1 MIVPMQRIARLVAS
15 TPQTLA
21 LAARGLRTL
30 SARQLGVAAV
40 STVLFGG
47 LLGLA
52 TVLIPNSLFTREI
65 PPVWWNYPVWI
76 LTSVCSGL
84 LFATYVRATNV
95 RDGRPGRGTGG
106 AWSARVDGVT
116 DEAGERRLSRAGVT
130 GAFLAWFA
138 VGCPVCNKLA
148 LLALG
153 YSGALTW
160 FAPAQP
166 VLAVVALALTGV
178 ALVVRLRGRV
188 ACPLPRV
195 PAAAEP
201 DNSALEPAVPAAGSV
216 R

>member
-1 MIVPMQRIARLVAS
+1 MIVPMERIARIVAS

-21 LAARGLRTL
+21 LAARGLRTF
-30 SARQLGVAAV
+30 SARQVGVAAV
-40 STVLFGG
+40 STVLLGG

-52 TVLIPNSLFTREI
+52 TVLVPNSFFAREI

-76 LTSVCSGL
+76 LTSVFSGL
-84 LFATYVRATNV
+84 LFATYVR
-95 RDGRPGRGTGG
+95 DGQPGRGRDD
-106 AWSARVDGVT
+106 APSARMDGVT
-116 DEAGERRLSRAGVT
+116 DEAGARRLSRAGMT
-130 GAFLAWFA
+130 GALLAWFA

-166 VLAVVALALTGV
+166 ALAVAALALTGL
-178 ALVVRLRGRV
+178 ALVVRLRGRA
-188 ACPLPRV
+188 ACPLPQV
-195 PAAAEP
+195 PVAEPADHAAEP
-201 DNSALEPAVPAAGSV
+201 I

>member
-1 MIVPMQRIARLVAS
+1 MIVPMERIARIVAS
-15 TPQTLA
+15 TPQTLV

-47 LLGLA
+47 LLGVA

-76 LTSVCSGL
+76 LTSVFSGL
-84 LFATYVRATNV
+84 LFATYVR
-95 RDGRPGRGTGG
+95 DGQPGRGTGG
-106 AWSARVDGVT
+106 AASARVDGET
-116 DEAGERRLSRAGVT
+116 DEAGERRLSRAGLT

-166 VLAVVALALTGV
+166 ALAVVALALTGV
-178 ALVVRLRGRV
+178 ALVVRLRGRA

-195 PAAAEP
+195 LTAAEP
-201 DNSALEPAVPAAGSV
+201 DISVSGPTVPAAGPV